1 MIPAEIR
8 VQLEKAVESAREQ
21 GLPQS
26 EARFADILAKIDNV
40 KTDDVNGAPIL
51 LDAVDALRD
60 IEPALEAFKDE
71 GIRHVLLSVSA
82 KATELADAIEHK
94 PERER
99 QERAE
104 ESRRLKEA
112 ALARVRARANKD

>member
-26 EARFADILAKIDNV
+26 EARFTDILSKIDNAQG
-40 KTDDVNGAPIL
+40 DVGAPL
-51 LDAVDALRD
+51 LFDAIDALKD
-60 IEPALEAFKDE
+60 ITPALAAFE
-71 GIRHVLLSVSA
+71 EESARHLILQVSA
-82 KATELADAIEHK
+82 KATQLADEIEHK

-99 QERAE
+99 EARAA
-104 ESRRLKEA
+104 ESKRLKEQ
-112 ALARVRARANKD
+112 ALARVRERAQKGN